1 MRTLAGPDTF
11 IAYTISQAKRR
22 PPPPLFQYL
31 RFFFSYSR
39 TWAGRG
45 TRRILRPGNA
55 AADARLSTR
64 SQGDAHAFTPSDS
77 DAGKS
82 TVVPLRR
89 AYPSLPYL
97 PPFASFF
104 LRYFPPLII
113 FLPLVGI
120 AGWDQSKHRHPRR
133 ARARG
138 EELNDALPT
147 RPYGLLK
154 PFWTKPSIEAVR
166 NVPDWF
172 GFTPLDTVY
181 AGRCGGGEATGTC
194 VLQSL
199 EDAGVAVSSN
209 ASASATTA
217 RFSAVGPGLTRLRS
231 SWQTRPRHRY
241 HA

>member
-82 TVVPLRR
+82 TVVPLR
-89 AYPSLPYL
+89 L
-97 PPFASFF
+97 
-104 LRYFPPLII
+104 
-113 FLPLVGI
+113 GI